1 MAKGNSKEI
10 SMRVNSRMV
19 NNMVKVYTH
28 ILTETSIQENTR
40 MD

>member
-10 SMRVNSRMV
+10 SMRVNSRV
-19 NNMVKVYTH
+19 TNFMVKGHTL
-28 ILTETSIQENTR
+28 ILTETSIQENTK